1 MTLLH
6 DPLISDQA
14 GRLFSLPGLFATLSR
29 GEVSDLPALRPH
41 QRAAWHM
48 TCVQIA
54 ALACWQA
61 GQGGLAKDEDGW
73 RDMLLGLTQGEEAP
87 WALIPQEGEPG
98 FLQPADPGALKW
110 TQVATP
116 DALDLLITSRN
127 HDLKREIA
135 AEAEAQDWLFALVSL
150 QVSEGYGGRGNHGIA
165 RMNGGSSSRA
175 MVARVPMGAG
185 LRIDPSAW
193 FRRDVTALLRARAEG
208 RHQHIGTQG
217 GPALL
222 WTLPWPEGRKL
233 SIGALDPWFVEVCRR
248 VRLYRD
254 AAGAIR
260 AMRATSTAG
269 RIEAKAQK
277 GAVGDPWAPVHK
289 GEGKAFTLSSG
300 DFDYRTIDKLYFGTD
315 WERPLLSTAQPDDAD
330 GPVLLLF
337 EALARGNS
345 KTEGFRSRVVVMPRA
360 LNGREVDA
368 GVFSKEQIAD
378 IAEGAKALNT
388 ALALVVAGGAD
399 PSKEDRVLVRSSGE
413 RMQARLDAVFFDY
426 LGARLE
432 GAPREA
438 FQAEVRAQAR
448 ATFEAEWQGYA
459 VDALF
464 RHRAEARARRTLDIM
479 LARLRTEEMEDDA

>member
-1 MTLLH
+1 MTLLRN
-6 DPLISDQA
+6 PLISDQA
-14 GRLFSLPGLFATLSR
+14 GRLFSLPGLFAALSR
-29 GEVSDLPALRPH
+29 GDISDLPGLRPH

-48 TCVQIA
+48 TCVQLA

-61 GQGGLAKDEDGW
+61 GHGDLPEEEEVW
-73 RDMLLGLTQGEEAP
+73 RDIMLGLTQGEESL
-87 WALIPQEGEPG
+87 WALIPQEGAG

-127 HDLKREIA
+127 HDLKREMA
-135 AEAEAQDWLFALVSL
+135 AHAEAQDWLFALVSL

-185 LRIDPSAW
+185 VRIDPSAW
-193 FRRDVTALLRARAEG
+193 FRRDVTALLRARADG
-208 RHQHIGTQG
+208 RHQHVGTEG
-217 GPALL
+217 GPALI

-233 SIGALDPWFVEVCRR
+233 SVGELDPWFVEVCRR
-248 VRLYRD
+248 VRLYHD
-254 AAGAIR
+254 PTGAIR
-260 AMRATSTAG
+260 AMRATSTDG

-277 GAVGDPWAPVHK
+277 GALGDPWAPVHK
-289 GEGKAFTLSSG
+289 AEGKAFTLSSG
-300 DFDYRTIDKLYFGTD
+300 DFDYRTIDKLYLSAD
-315 WERPLLSTAQPDDAD
+315 WERPLLSIAQPGDAD

-345 KTEGFRSRVVVMPRA
+345 KTEGFRSRVVVMPNA

-388 ALALVVAGGAD
+388 ALALVVAGGGD
-399 PSKEDRVLVRSSGE
+399 PSKEDRALVRSAGD
-413 RMQARLDAVFFDY
+413 RMHGRLDTVFFDH
-426 LGARLE
+426 LARRLE
-432 GAPREA
+432 GASREE
-438 FQAEVRAQAR
+438 FQAEVRAQVRTA
-448 ATFEAEWQGYA
+448 FEREWQGYA
-459 VDALF
+459 VDTLF
-464 RHRAEARARRTLDIM
+464 RHRAEARARRALDVM
-479 LARLRTEEMEDDA
+479 LAKLRTVQMEEDA